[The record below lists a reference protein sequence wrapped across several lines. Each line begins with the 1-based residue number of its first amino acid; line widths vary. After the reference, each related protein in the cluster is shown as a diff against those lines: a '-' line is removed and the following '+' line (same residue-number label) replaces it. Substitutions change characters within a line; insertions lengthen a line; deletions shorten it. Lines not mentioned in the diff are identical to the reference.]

1 MKLRKILLEKSF
13 SKNDLS
19 WEELR
24 KKGFLKVPE
33 KPRKYLTPSGKIE
46 FYSQRA
52 VKRGLSP
59 FPQYTPL
66 KGDYPLQLLSPTYR
80 MTITTQ
86 YHNTYGIIDPYLYMN
101 PKDAGKRGIKNGDLV
116 EVYNEYG
123 RIKTAVKL
131 TEDVPKGVVVLYKA
145 FRNASG
151 ISLNL
156 G

>member
-1 MKLRKILLEKSF
+1 MADSYYHRYVALNEPVAKLYGKSNREVTVMLAKALGIDNPYLYETEEDIIRKILQQ
-13 SKNDLS
+13 NDLS

-66 KGDYPLQLLSPTYR
+66 KG
-80 MTITTQ
+80 TIHCSFSAQ
-86 YHNTYGIIDPYLYMN
+86 H
-101 PKDAGKRGIKNGDLV
+101 
-116 EVYNEYG
+116 
-123 RIKTAVKL
+123 
-131 TEDVPKGVVVLYKA
+131 TE
-145 FRNASG
+145 
-151 ISLNL
+151 
-156 G
+156 